1 MTNMTMMNMNRK
13 NKAHDL
19 SGYVFCKGEIVL
31 IDTNV
36 WLYLNPPPTNS
47 KHPPS
52 SKHRAASIYGRVYG
66 RGLKA
71 MLSKKARL
79 VMDALVLGEYLN
91 AYCRIEWR
99 ASYQA
104 KYPKFKDFRKSSDF
118 SVVGNGAAIFAR
130 SMLQLCTR
138 CDYPFSMINV
148 AQTLSDFEIGSNDIN
163 DGFLAETCRHNNWKL
178 VTHDSDFT
186 SGGIEIL
193 TGNRKLLKA
202 CR

>member
-1 MTNMTMMNMNRK
+1 MTMTNRNRK

-19 SGYVFCKGEIVL
+19 SGYVFRKGEIVL

-36 WLYLNPPPTNS
+36 WLYLNLPPSNS
-47 KHPPS
+47 KRPLS
-52 SKHRAASIYGRVYG
+52 SKHRRAASIYD

-99 ASYQA
+99 AGYQS
-104 KYPKFKDFRKSSDF
+104 KYPKFKDFRKSADF
-118 SVVGNGAAIFAR
+118 PVIGKGAAIFAR
-130 SMLQLCTR
+130 SMLKLCTR
-138 CDYPFSMINV
+138 YDYPFSSINV
-148 AQTLSDFEIGSNDIN
+148 TQTLADFEIGSNDIN
-163 DGFLAETCRHNNWKL
+163 DGLLTETCRHNNWKL
-178 VTHDSDFT
+178 VTDDSDFT
-186 SGGIEIL
+186 FGDIEIL

>member
-1 MTNMTMMNMNRK
+1 MMTMTNMNRR

-19 SGYVFCKGEIVL
+19 SGYVFRKGEIVL

-36 WLYLNPPPTNS
+36 WLYLNPPPSN
-47 KHPPS
+47 PNPLPS
-52 SKHRAASIYGRVYG
+52 RNQRRAALIYG

-71 MLSKKARL
+71 MLSKKVQL

-91 AYCRIEWR
+91 VYCRNEWR
-99 ASYQA
+99 AGYQA
-104 KYPKFKDFRKSSDF
+104 KYPKFKDFRKSADF
-118 SVVGNGAAIFAR
+118 SVVGKGAAIFAR

-148 AQTLSDFEIGSNDIN
+148 AQTLADFEIGSNDIN
-163 DGFLAETCRHNNWKL
+163 DGLLTETCMHNNWKL

-186 SGGIEIL
+186 FGGIEIL
-193 TGNRKLLKA
+193 TGNRRLLRA
-202 CR
+202 CP

>member
-1 MTNMTMMNMNRK
+1 MMTMTNMNKK

-19 SGYVFCKGEIVL
+19 SGYMFRKGEIVL

-36 WLYLNPPPTNS
+36 WLYLNPPPSN
-47 KHPPS
+47 PNP
-52 SKHRAASIYGRVYG
+52 HRVALIYS

-99 ASYQA
+99 AVYQA
-104 KYPKFKDFRKSSDF
+104 KYPKFKDFRKSADF
-118 SVVGNGAAIFAR
+118 SVVGKNAAFLAR
-130 SMLQLCTR
+130 YMLRSCMR
-138 CDYPFSMINV
+138 CDYPFSTINV
-148 AQTLSDFEIGSNDIN
+148 TQILADFEIGSNDIN
-163 DGFLAETCRHNNWKL
+163 DGLLTETCRHNNWKL

-186 SGGIEIL
+186 FGGIEIL